1 MGTPSVLLVDVNA
14 PYDEA
19 LVSWCRANDVEPVQ
33 ITGEIPSLSRHFG
46 FALCVFALSGQ
57 NEEGY
62 ERVRALAKM
71 LRICPIVVLAEN
83 TGIELAIRLIRLG
96 VAEVVEVPASVEDVV
111 AKAVRHFAD
120 FGDSAETGELVGQ
133 STPMREL
140 RERIEAAARVNSTV
154 LLQGETGTGKGLV
167 ARLIHARS
175 PRRDGPFVHVD
186 CTSLSPTLIESEL
199 FGHEKG
205 AFTGAASL
213 RRGRLEIANEG
224 TIFLDEIGDFEPA
237 LQSKLLRLL
246 EDRPYERVGGASTL
260 RMQARVIAASSRD
273 LLRAV
278 HEGGFRR
285 DLYFRLNVLCFYVP
299 PLRERPSDIPVL
311 VQAGLRRLGP
321 TLGVPIPSVSDAFY
335 TRLAEYSWPGNV
347 RELMNLLERLLVQ
360 QRGESLEARDL
371 DWLFERE
378 MESQRMGPL
387 VKGSPEEPAVIRA
400 ALAESGGNVARA
412 ARRLGVPRGTLR
424 YRIRKYGL
432 DHLIPKD

>member
-1 MGTPSVLLVDVNA
+1 METPSVLLVDVNP
-14 PYDEA
+14 PYTDG
-19 LVSWCRANDVEPVQ
+19 LVSWCREHDVEPVRV
-33 ITGEIPSLSRHFG
+33 TGEIPPLSRHFG
-46 FALCVFALSGQ
+46 CALCVFAVFGQ
-57 NEEGY
+57 SEQGY

-96 VAEVVEVPASVEDVV
+96 VAEVLELPAPVGDVV

-120 FGDSAETGELVGQ
+120 FGESAETGELVGQ

-140 RERIEAAARVNSTV
+140 RERIAAAARVNSTV

-175 PRRDGPFVHVD
+175 PRRKGPFVHVD
-186 CTSLSPTLIESEL
+186 CTALSPALVESEL

-205 AFTGAASL
+205 AFTGAASM

-246 EDRPYERVGGASTL
+246 EDRAYERVGGESTL

-278 HEGGFRR
+278 HEGRFRR
-285 DLYFRLNVLCFYVP
+285 DLYFRLNVLCFYIP

-321 TLGVPIPSVSDAFY
+321 TLGIPIPRVSDAFY
-335 TRLAEYSWPGNV
+335 ARLAAYGWPGNV
-347 RELMNLLERLLVQ
+347 RELINVLERLLVQ
-360 QRGESLEARDL
+360 QRGESLEGGDL

-378 MESQRMGPL
+378 MDLRRGPL
-387 VKGSPEEPAVIRA
+387 VKGSPEEPGVIRA
-400 ALAESGGNVARA
+400 ALAESGGNVTRA
-412 ARRLGVPRGTLR
+412 ARRLGVPRSTLR
-424 YRIRKYGL
+424 YRIRRCGL